1 LNWIRTT
8 IVMICCPHRHACIP
22 IVSLHFLFFLSPAN
36 FFDEWHRNSPIL
48 IRTPNLSSD
57 CKCHNGRTC
66 NPLSIGKGEIIHSI
80 QYREREKKHCQP
92 PAFNGDNYEVRLSF
106 VLPCTPDASAIDRWP
121 SKIRHPCTKKEI
133 EGQET
138 FGQSP
143 SSKVSSA
150 VHAVHVNLILPV
162 QACHCSHHGMRVI
175 ARW

>member
-1 LNWIRTT
+1 MKVLGRAHPTLNWIRTT

-66 NPLSIGKGEIIHSI
+66 NPLSIGKGEIIHPI
-80 QYREREKKHCQP
+80 QYREREKKYCQP

-143 SSKVSSA
+143 YHPS
-150 VHAVHVNLILPV
+150 
-162 QACHCSHHGMRVI
+162 VI
-175 ARW
+175 GSTLSM